1 MTPDEAVSEPLAA
14 PGVSVQGLEAQ
25 PPLRLGEALSFTPEP
40 LRGHVRV
47 EATHPTVFLGPV
59 GIAMLRDWLVGSQ
72 ANPEDGAEL
81 ELWTASGIAQ
91 ETGAARR
98 TVYKWIERDDFPR
111 SFAHPVG
118 GAPVWEADRVR
129 AWLLTDRPRHR
140 GPKAS

>member
-1 MTPDEAVSEPLAA
+1 MTPEMAVSEPLAA
-14 PGVSVQGLEAQ
+14 TEAR
-25 PPLRLGEALSFTPEP
+25 PEGIEARHPLRLGEALSFTPEP

-47 EATHPTVFLGPV
+47 QATHPTVFLGPV
-59 GIAMLRDWLVGSQ
+59 GIAMLRDWLAGSQ
-72 ANPEDGAEL
+72 ANSEDGAEL
-81 ELWTASGIAQ
+81 ELWTATGIAQ

-129 AWLLTDRPRHR
+129 AWLLTDRPRR